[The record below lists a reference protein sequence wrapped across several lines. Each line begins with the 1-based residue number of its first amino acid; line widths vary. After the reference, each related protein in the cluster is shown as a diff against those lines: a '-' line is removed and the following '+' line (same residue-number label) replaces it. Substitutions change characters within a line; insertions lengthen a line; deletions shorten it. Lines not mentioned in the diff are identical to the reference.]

1 MTTKTQK
8 QRDQERR
15 REKLAAIQE
24 QVDLG
29 TLKIR
34 KMTSK
39 ERAKYPPR
47 PRTGGRRRR

>member
-1 MTTKTQK
+1 MKTQK

-24 QVDLG
+24 QIELG
-29 TLKIR
+29 TLKVR
-34 KMTSK
+34 KMTTK

-47 PRTGGRRRR
+47 PRASGRRRR